1 MKRDGGVGCFA
12 SRMAGSLP
20 SIPDSEKKTN
30 NTKNNQVNFI
40 PETTSNDATSGTD
53 IIKGLKDFYNL
64 ADKSGLLNEEKVNET
79 KQNLLNIAG
88 ENKNNKSG
96 SNGDTG
102 SNTDSKLISYNFQG
116 LDPRKDIFN
125 YNPQGNVG
133 FDVGNKDKGFFA
145 TGDVDVSMSGLNTN
159 LQAGFKNENFDVSIN
174 PERGLQYDFN
184 KKFKDKNNLN
194 INQQGVEFDRQL
206 DDKTNLSINQSGAGF
221 RTNLGDNTNVNLAYY
236 NSNFSPSLT
245 TNIKDTDINI
255 NQDRFNLNKTF
266 EIGDNARVNLS
277 GEVGFN
283 GKNKANIDFTKDFL
297 NKKLQL
303 YGGAGTDGN
312 FEVGTKFKFLN
323 L

>member
-1 MKRDGGVGCFA
+1 MKRDGGVGSFA

-145 TGDVDVSMSGLNTN
+145 TGDVDVSMS
-159 LQAGFKNENFDVSIN
+159 V
-174 PERGLQYDFN
+174 
-184 KKFKDKNNLN
+184 
-194 INQQGVEFDRQL
+194 
-206 DDKTNLSINQSGAGF
+206 
-221 RTNLGDNTNVNLAYY
+221 
-236 NSNFSPSLT
+236 
-245 TNIKDTDINI
+245 
-255 NQDRFNLNKTF
+255 
-266 EIGDNARVNLS
+266 
-277 GEVGFN
+277 
-283 GKNKANIDFTKDFL
+283 
-297 NKKLQL
+297 
-303 YGGAGTDGN
+303 
-312 FEVGTKFKFLN
+312 
-323 L
+323 